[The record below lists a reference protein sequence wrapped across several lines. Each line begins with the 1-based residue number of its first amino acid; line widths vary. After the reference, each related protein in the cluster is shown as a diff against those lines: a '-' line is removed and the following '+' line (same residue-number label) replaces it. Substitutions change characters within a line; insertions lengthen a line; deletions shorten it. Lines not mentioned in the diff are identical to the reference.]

1 MSSHTG
7 IDKEKKRTQNEKF
20 DETTKLLHDVKVND
34 NASLNENMNHIFV
47 GTSFNHPKQNYYEEV
62 KAEMDGYISSVNI
75 IKEDLKEMEIF
86 NHGKNEEISK
96 MMPPEYTKFQLHMKN
111 FLAT

>member
-1 MSSHTG
+1 
-7 IDKEKKRTQNEKF
+7 
-20 DETTKLLHDVKVND
+20 
-34 NASLNENMNHIFV
+34 
-47 GTSFNHPKQNYYEEV
+47 
-62 KAEMDGYISSVNI
+62 MDGYISSVNI

>member
-1 MSSHTG
+1 VHRISQAPLDTTATRDALMSSHTG

-47 GTSFNHPKQNYYEEV
+47 GTSFNHPK
-62 KAEMDGYISSVNI
+62 
-75 IKEDLKEMEIF
+75 
-86 NHGKNEEISK
+86 
-96 MMPPEYTKFQLHMKN
+96 
-111 FLAT
+111 